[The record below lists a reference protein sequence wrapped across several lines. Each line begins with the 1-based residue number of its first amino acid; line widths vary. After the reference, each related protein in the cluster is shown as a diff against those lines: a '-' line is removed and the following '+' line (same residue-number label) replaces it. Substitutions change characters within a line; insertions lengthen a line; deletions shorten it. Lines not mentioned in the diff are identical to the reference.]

1 MAAFALHGGK
11 TLTDDLKE
19 KVKQALEAGKE
30 RKFLESVEL
39 AINLKDVDLTNPKNR
54 INEEIILPHGRGKKT
69 KVCVICSGEMAV
81 KAKDAADLVIQ
92 VDELEDIAS
101 DKKKA
106 KRIAREYDYFIAEAP
121 LMPVIGKRLGVVLGP
136 RGKMP
141 KPLPPGADPKPVIE
155 NLRRTVRAR
164 SKDRPTL
171 HVPVG
176 TKDMPVDQLV
186 DNINEVMKRIESKL
200 ERGRFNIKSAYVK
213 TTMGPAVR
221 II

>member
-1 MAAFALHGGK
+1 M
-11 TLTDDLKE
+11 TEDLKE

-39 AINLKDVDLTNPKNR
+39 AVNLKDVDLTNPKNR
-54 INEEIILPHGRGKKT
+54 INEEIPLPHGRGKDV
-69 KVCVICSGEMAV
+69 KVCVFCSGEMAI
-81 KAKDAADLVIQ
+81 KAKDVADLVIQ

-101 DKKKA
+101 DLKRA
-106 KRIAREYDYFIAEAP
+106 KRIARDYDFFIAEAP
-121 LMPVIGKRLGVVLGP
+121 LMPVIGRRLGIVLGP

-141 KPLPPGADPKPVIE
+141 KPVPPGADPIPVIE

-171 HVPVG
+171 HVAVG
-176 TKDMPVDQLV
+176 TKDMPLDHIVE
-186 DNINEVMKRIESKL
+186 NINEVMKRIESRL

-213 TTMGPAVR
+213 TTMGPPVR